1 MYSHGMTVAL
11 IAGGG
16 IAGPVT
22 AMAMQKAG
30 IDATVY
36 EAYDR
41 TADGVGAF
49 LTLAT
54 NGLAALRALD
64 LHTLVRDLGFD
75 TPSMSIGLGSEPF
88 AVFGFG
94 DPLPDGTV
102 TQTITRA
109 ALYTAL
115 REEAVRRGVRIEYGK
130 RLESASSGR
139 DGVTAT
145 FSDGTTAQGDLLVGA
160 DGLRST
166 TRTIIDDKA
175 PPPRYVPLLNAGGY
189 ARGLHLD
196 AEPGRMHMVFGR
208 NCFYAYVVHPSGDV
222 WWFANPR
229 QPRELTS
236 AELAR
241 VPWREKLLGLFSRQD
256 GPAVDLIGATD
267 EIFASW
273 NTYDFPSVPTWHRD
287 RMLIIGDAA
296 HATSPASGQGASM
309 AIEDAVTLGKCLRD
323 IKDVPTAFARYESLR
338 RKRVER
344 VVKQGKRNGDGK
356 TLGPVMRHVM
366 PLVLKLAKPSA
377 SGMRWLYGH
386 RIDWDEPVVPPN
398 VAGQRPKAR

>member
-1 MYSHGMTVAL
+1 MTVAL

-16 IAGPVT
+16 LAGPVT
-22 AMAMQKAG
+22 AMALQKAG

-54 NGLAALRALD
+54 NGLAALRTLD
-64 LHTLVRDLGFD
+64 LHTLVRERGFD
-75 TPSMSIGLGSEPF
+75 TSSMSIGMGGRPF
-88 AVFGFG
+88 AVFDFG
-94 DPLPDGTV
+94 EPLPDGTV
-102 TQTITRA
+102 TQTITREGI
-109 ALYTAL
+109 YTAL
-115 REEAVRRGVRIEYGK
+115 RDEAVRRGVRIEYGK
-130 RLESASSGR
+130 RLTSASSTP

-145 FSDGTTAQGDLLVGA
+145 FSDGTTARGDLLVGA
-160 DGLRST
+160 DGLRSA
-166 TRTIIDDKA
+166 TRTIIDPDA

-189 ARGLHLD
+189 ARGLDLD

-208 NCFYAYVVHPSGDV
+208 DCFYAYVVHPSGDV

-229 QPRELTS
+229 QPRELTRD
-236 AELAR
+236 ELAQ
-241 VPWREKLLGLFSRQD
+241 VPWREKLLGLFTRDD
-256 GPAVDLIGATD
+256 GPATNLINGTE
-267 EIFASW
+267 EIFAGW
-273 NTYDFPSVPTWHRD
+273 NTYDFPRVPTWHRD
-287 RMLIIGDAA
+287 RMVIIGDAA

-323 IKDVPTAFARYESLR
+323 IEDVPTAFARYESLR
-338 RKRVER
+338 RERVER

-366 PLVLKLAKPSA
+366 PLILKLAKPSA
-377 SGMRWLYGH
+377 AGMRWLYGY
-386 RIDWDEPVVPPN
+386 RIDWEEVV
-398 VAGQRPKAR
+398 AAR

>member
-22 AMAMQKAG
+22 AMALQKAG

-54 NGLAALRALD
+54 NGLAALRTLD
-64 LHTLVRDLGFD
+64 LHALVRERGFD
-75 TPSMSIGLGSEPF
+75 TPSMSIGLGDGPF
-88 AVFGFG
+88 AEFDFGE
-94 DPLPDGTV
+94 PLPDGTV

-109 ALYTAL
+109 AIYTAL
-115 REEAVRRGVRIEYGK
+115 RDEAVRRGVRIEYGK
-130 RLESASSGR
+130 GLTSASSTP

-145 FSDGTTAQGDLLVGA
+145 FADGSAAQGDLLVGA

-166 TRTIIDDKA
+166 TRVIIDPSA
-175 PPPRYVPLLNAGGY
+175 PSPRYVPLLNAGGY
-189 ARGLHLD
+189 AHGIDLD
-196 AEPGRMHMVFGR
+196 VEPGRMHMVFGR
-208 NCFYAYVVHPSGDV
+208 HCFYAYVVHPSGDV

-229 QPRELTS
+229 QPRELS
-236 AELAR
+236 RKELAR
-241 VPWREKLLGLFSRQD
+241 VLWREKLLGLFGRED
-256 GPAVDLIGATD
+256 GPARDLIEATP
-267 EIFASW
+267 EIFAGW
-273 NTYDFPSVPTWHRD
+273 NTYDFPKVPMWHRD
-287 RMLIIGDAA
+287 RMVIIGDAA

-323 IKDVPTAFARYESLR
+323 IGELPAAFERYEGLR
-338 RKRVER
+338 RERVER

-356 TLGPVMRHVM
+356 SLGPVMRRVL
-366 PLVLKLAKPSA
+366 PLMIRLAKPSA
-377 SGMRWLYGH
+377 AGMRWLYGH
-386 RIDWDEPVVPPN
+386 RVEWEESVLT
-398 VAGQRPKAR
+398 R

>member
-22 AMAMQKAG
+22 AMALRKAG

-41 TADGVGAF
+41 SADGVGAF

-54 NGLAALRALD
+54 NGLAALRTLD
-64 LHTLVRDLGFD
+64 LHALVRERGFD
-75 TPSMSIGLGSEPF
+75 TPSMSIALGGRPF
-88 AVFGFG
+88 AEFDFGE
-94 DPLPDGTV
+94 PLPDGTV
-102 TQTITRA
+102 TQTIARA
-109 ALYTAL
+109 AIYTAL
-115 REEAVRRGVRIEYGK
+115 RDEAVRRGVRIEYGK
-130 RLESASSGR
+130 RLTGASSTP

-145 FSDGTTAQGDLLVGA
+145 FADGTTAPGDLLVGA

-166 TRTIIDDKA
+166 TRTLIDPSA
-175 PPPRYVPLLNAGGY
+175 PAPRYVPLLNAGGY
-189 ARGLHLD
+189 ARGLDLD

-208 NCFYAYVVHPSGDV
+208 HCFYAYVVHPSGEV

-229 QPRELTS
+229 QPRELS
-236 AELAR
+236 REELER
-241 VPWREKLLGLFSRQD
+241 VPWREKLSGLFGRED
-256 GPAVDLIGATD
+256 GPAVDLIDATP
-267 EIFASW
+267 EIFAGW
-273 NTYDFPSVPTWHRD
+273 NTYDFPKVPVWHRD
-287 RMLIIGDAA
+287 RMVIVGDAA

-323 IKDVPTAFARYESLR
+323 IGEVPRAFERYEELR
-338 RKRVER
+338 RRRVER

-356 TLGPVMRHVM
+356 SLGPVMRHVL
-366 PLVLKLAKPSA
+366 PLVLRLAKPSA
-377 SGMRWLYGH
+377 AGMRWLYGH
-386 RIDWDEPVVPPN
+386 RIEWEESVV
-398 VAGQRPKAR
+398 VR

>member
-1 MYSHGMTVAL
+1 MTVAL

-22 AMAMQKAG
+22 AMALRKAG
-30 IDATVY
+30 IDATVF

-41 TADGVGAF
+41 AADGVGAF

-75 TPSMSIGLGSEPF
+75 TPSMSIGMGGRPF
-88 AVFGFG
+88 AAFDFG

-102 TQTITRA
+102 TQTIARA

-115 REEAVRRGVRIEYGK
+115 RDEAVRRGVRIEYGK
-130 RLESASSGR
+130 RLTSASSTA

-160 DGLRST
+160 DGLRSA
-166 TRTIIDDKA
+166 TRTIIDPAA

-189 ARGLHLD
+189 ARGLDLD

-229 QPRELTS
+229 QPRELS
-236 AELAR
+236 RDELAR
-241 VPWREKLLGLFSRQD
+241 VPWRETLLSLFTRQD
-256 GPAVDLIGATD
+256 GPALDLIDATG
-267 EIFASW
+267 EIFAGW
-273 NTYDFPSVPTWHRD
+273 NTYDFPKVPTWHRD
-287 RMLIIGDAA
+287 RMVIIGDAA

-309 AIEDAVTLGKCLRD
+309 AIEDAVTLAKCLRD
-323 IKDVPTAFARYESLR
+323 IKDVPTAFSRYESLR
-338 RKRVER
+338 RERVER

-356 TLGPVMRHVM
+356 TLGPVMRHVL

-386 RIDWDEPVVPPN
+386 RIDWDEPAGRVDVG
-398 VAGQRPKAR
+398 GQRTTAR

>member
-1 MYSHGMTVAL
+1 MTLAL

-22 AMAMQKAG
+22 AMALRKAG

-54 NGLAALRALD
+54 NGLAALRTLD
-64 LHTLVRDLGFD
+64 LHTLVRELGFD
-75 TPSMSIGLGSEPF
+75 TPSMSIGMGGRPF
-88 AVFGFG
+88 AVFDFG

-109 ALYTAL
+109 AIYTAL
-115 REEAVRRGVRIEYGK
+115 RDEAVRRGVRIEYGK
-130 RLESASSGR
+130 RLTSASSTA
-139 DGVTAT
+139 DGVSAT
-145 FSDGTTAQGDLLVGA
+145 FSDGTTARGDLLIGA

-166 TRTIIDDKA
+166 TRTVIDPDA

-189 ARGLHLD
+189 ARGLDLD

-208 NCFYAYVVHPSGDV
+208 NCFYAYLIHPSGDV

-229 QPRELTS
+229 QPRELTRD
-236 AELAR
+236 ELAR
-241 VPWREKLLGLFSRQD
+241 VPWREKLRGLFTRED
-256 GPAVDLIGATD
+256 GPAIDLINATD
-267 EIFASW
+267 EIFAGW
-273 NTYDFPSVPTWHRD
+273 NTYDFPKVPTWHRD
-287 RMLIIGDAA
+287 RMVIIGDAA

-323 IKDVPTAFARYESLR
+323 IEDVPAAFTHYESLR
-338 RKRVER
+338 RARVER

-356 TLGPVMRHVM
+356 SLGPVMRHVL
-366 PLVLKLAKPSA
+366 PLILKLAKPSA
-377 SGMRWLYGH
+377 SGTRWMYGH
-386 RIDWDEPVVPPN
+386 RIAWDERERADA
-398 VAGQRPKAR
+398 AGRRAETG

>member
-1 MYSHGMTVAL
+1 MTLAL

-22 AMAMQKAG
+22 AMALQKAG
-30 IDATVY
+30 IDAAVY

-54 NGLAALRALD
+54 NGLAALRVLD

-75 TPSMSIGLGSEPF
+75 TPSMAIGMGSRSLAEF
-88 AVFGFG
+88 DFG

-102 TQTITRA
+102 TQTVTRA

-115 REEAVRRGVRIEYGK
+115 RAEAVRRGVRIEYGK
-130 RLESASSGR
+130 RLTNAASSK

-145 FSDGTTAQGDLLVGA
+145 FSDGTTAQGDLLIGA

-166 TRTIIDDKA
+166 TRTIIDPNA

-189 ARGLHLD
+189 ARGLDLD
-196 AEPGRMHMVFGR
+196 AEPGRMHMMFGR
-208 NCFYAYVVHPSGDV
+208 NCFYAYVVDPFGDV

-229 QPRELTS
+229 QPRELGRD
-236 AELAR
+236 ELAG
-241 VPWREKLLGLFSRQD
+241 VPWRDKLLALFSKQD
-256 GPAVDLIGATD
+256 GPALDLIDATD
-267 EIFASW
+267 EIFAGW
-273 NTYDFPSVPTWHRD
+273 NTYDFPKVPVWHRD
-287 RMLIIGDAA
+287 RMVIIGDAA

-323 IKDVPTAFARYESLR
+323 IKKDVPAAFTRYEALR
-338 RKRVER
+338 RERVER

-356 TLGPVMRHVM
+356 SLGPVMRHVL
-366 PLVLKLAKPSA
+366 PLVFKLAKPSPSA
-377 SGMRWLYGH
+377 MRWMYDH
-386 RIDWDEPVVPPN
+386 RIDWQEPAHQTNP
-398 VAGQRPKAR
+398 